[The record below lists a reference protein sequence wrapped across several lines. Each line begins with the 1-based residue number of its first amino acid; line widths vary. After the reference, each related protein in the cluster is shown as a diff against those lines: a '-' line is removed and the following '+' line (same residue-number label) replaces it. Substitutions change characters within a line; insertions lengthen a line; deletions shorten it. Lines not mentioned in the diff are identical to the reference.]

1 VNNETIFYFSLLIID
16 CISFLI
22 VHFSFL
28 ISHCMLECVP
38 NFSEGRDLVKINA
51 IAAEIKKIKDVK
63 LLHIDTSYDANRTVM
78 TFAGSPEAVV
88 EAAFQAVKKAAE
100 LIDMRNH
107 RGVHPR
113 FGATDVLPLVPVS
126 GITMEETVV
135 YARKLGERIGNEL
148 GIHVYCYEYA
158 AFIEKRRNLANCRVG
173 EYENLPRKLADPEWK
188 PDFGPVEFNAKS
200 GAVAVGA
207 RNFLI
212 AYNVNLATDD
222 VNIAKAI
229 AADIRESGKWI
240 EVRPLAETGEEPSI
254 PKKIHVPGTFKG
266 LKAIGWYLP
275 EIGRVQVST
284 NITDMHQAPVHL
296 VFEAIRQKALQ
307 YGTWVTGSEI
317 IGLVP
322 LQVFLEA
329 GKYFFP
335 EKNAAILAKDKILQ
349 KLVNNLGLSE
359 LSEFNYPKRIL
370 EFCFK

>member
-1 VNNETIFYFSLLIID
+1 
-16 CISFLI
+16 
-22 VHFSFL
+22 
-28 ISHCMLECVP
+28 MLECVP
-38 NFSEGRDLVKINA
+38 NFSEGRDLVKIEA
-51 IAAEIKKIKDVK
+51 IAAEIKKVKDVK

-78 TFAGSPEAVV
+78 TFAGPPEAIV
-88 EAAFQAVKKAAE
+88 EAAFQAVKKSAE

-107 RGVHPR
+107 HGVHPR

-126 GITMEETVV
+126 CITMEETIV

-148 GIHVYCYEYA
+148 SIHVYCYEYA
-158 AFIEKRRNLANCRVG
+158 AFIEKRRNLANCRAG
-173 EYENLPRKLADPEWK
+173 EYENLPQKLTDPEWK

-222 VNIAKAI
+222 VNIAKTI
-229 AADIRESGKWI
+229 AADIRESGKWV
-240 EVRPLAETGEEPSI
+240 EDPESSTPR
-254 PKKIHVPGTFKG
+254 KIHVPGTFKG

-284 NITDMHQAPVHL
+284 NITDIRRAPVHE
-296 VFEAIRQKALQ
+296 VYEAIRHKALQ

-322 LQVFLEA
+322 LEVFLAA
-329 GKYFFP
+329 GKFFFL
-335 EKNAAILAKDKILQ
+335 EVDAAILTDDTILQ
-349 KLVNNLGLSE
+349 KLIHNLGLCE
-359 LSEFNYPKRIL
+359 LSEFNYHKRIL
-370 EFCFK
+370 EFIFKK